1 MNNIFEVVIY
11 VTAFGLSDL
20 FLRVCKITSI
30 PSLFFYYI
38 AILSLA
44 FFFFYEKESTPITHC
59 PCDSCNTL

>member
-1 MNNIFEVVIY
+1 MNVIFEVVIY

-20 FLRVCKITSI
+20 FLRVCKITSVH
-30 PSLFFYYI
+30 SLFFYYI

-44 FFFFYEKESTPITHC
+44 FFFFYKRESTPITHC